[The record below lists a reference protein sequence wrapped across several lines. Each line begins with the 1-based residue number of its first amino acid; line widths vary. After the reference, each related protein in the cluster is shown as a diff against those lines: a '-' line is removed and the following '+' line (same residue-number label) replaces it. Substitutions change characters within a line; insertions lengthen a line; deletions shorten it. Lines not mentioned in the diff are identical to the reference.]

1 MSKLIMSML
10 TMSKLTISD
19 TRPDLRRRRVQTR
32 AMIDLARIRHASE
45 ALVESL
51 LREHGLE
58 DVTPAQANA
67 LMVLIDAR
75 RSLTAAELAR
85 ELSLS
90 EVTVGRFVRALEAG
104 GWIAREPDPTDAR
117 ALRLSATPKTRELLP
132 RFIAVSNALLDQAFA
147 GFDEERIAA
156 FAEALATVRENLDSG
171 HSGRFSA
178 SAARSRG
185 P

>member
-1 MSKLIMSML
+1 MSML

-19 TRPDLRRRRVQTR
+19 LRPDLRRRRVQTR
-32 AMIDLARIRHASE
+32 AMIDLARVRHASE
-45 ALVESL
+45 ALVETL

-75 RSLTAAELAR
+75 RALTAAELAR

-104 GWIAREPDPTDAR
+104 GWIARTPDPADAR
-117 ALRLSATPKTRELLP
+117 ARRLSATPKTRERLP
-132 RFIAVSNALLDQAFA
+132 GFIAVSNALLDQAFA
-147 GFDEERIAA
+147 GFDEERVAA
-156 FAEALATVRENLDSG
+156 FAQALGAVRENLDQREKSSSSG
-171 HSGRFSA
+171 SGGAGS
-178 SAARSRG
+178 
-185 P
+185 